1 MADNSPDNQ
10 DISPDNQD
18 ISPDTIQ
25 NTVTNSENFAKI
37 AISQL
42 LQKYSIGR
50 AQLYD
55 RMKYLQITTYKESGK
70 AYLYPDQIV
79 HMDGLHEH
87 IKETGRMDGYPVPDP
102 SGPVEQV
109 EQVQEESQP
118 AGLVVAQTQQM
129 AAPTYSAKGK
139 RSQSKEQVDD
149 VASIVRSAQGK
160 AAGTLIAEN
169 LLARQFIENPDLLPE
184 ELRQKIKES
193 GEMPMVDPFAY
204 AESLLSFAQ
213 I

>member
-1 MADNSPDNQ
+1 MADNSPYNQ
-10 DISPDNQD
+10 DIPPDNQD

-25 NTVTNSENFAKI
+25 DTFTNSEMSEKI

-79 HMDGLHEH
+79 YMDGLHEH

-102 SGPVEQV
+102 SGPV

-139 RSQSKEQVDD
+139 RSQTKEQVDD

-169 LLARQFIENPDLLPE
+169 LL
-184 ELRQKIKES
+184 
-193 GEMPMVDPFAY
+193 
-204 AESLLSFAQ
+204 
-213 I
+213 